1 MIRDEPMTIDL
12 DTMTAER
19 RGIAEP
25 TLQVVTLKAQYMGP
39 GRTDE
44 QIRRSQTTTPYA
56 LAVLRIP
63 GHSYWSQ
70 RGQQGYAKQQTVVYD
85 VSQLALDD
93 MNGCHGR
100 RRLSGRA
107 FELVRWEGK

>member
-1 MIRDEPMTIDL
+1 MIKDEPMTINL

-19 RGIAEP
+19 RGVAEP
-25 TLQVVTLKAQYMGP
+25 TLQVVTLKAQYTGE

-44 QIRRSQTTTPYA
+44 QIRQSQTTPYA

-63 GHSYWSQ
+63 GHNYWSQ

-85 VSQLALDD
+85 VSQLALDVAP
-93 MNGCHGR
+93 GLTR

-107 FELVRWEGK
+107 TELVRWEGK